1 MKVAGMIKQS
11 LVDYPGKI
19 AAVLFTRGCNF
30 CCPFCH
36 NGHLVVKPGK
46 SGAQYLDAGNN
57 GMGEKGFLIL
67 GYTARR
73 TVLTP
78 NYQGFNK

>member
-46 SGAQYLDAGNN
+46 SGAQYLDWQEI
-57 GMGEKGFLIL
+57 MEWLEEPVMEFLTWFKMHFSI
-67 GYTARR
+67 
-73 TVLTP
+73 
-78 NYQGFNK
+78 

>member
-1 MKVAGMIKQS
+1 MIKQS

-46 SGAQYLDAGNN
+46 SGAQYLDWQEIMEWLEERKAFW
-57 GMGEKGFLIL
+57 MPWL
-67 GYTARR
+67 
-73 TVLTP
+73 
-78 NYQGFNK
+78 